1 MSASYEYI
9 KMAADI
15 LDAQNSVSVI
25 DSANLST
32 GIGLLVIE
40 AAVMASEG
48 LSREEITE
56 MLQAPPAQEEE
67 PEAAE
72 QPQEAQESAEEP
84 KADAVNDYAEEVKR
98 LSDEVRTL
106 RAQLQKKNIQQ
117 NEITP
122 ARKETAA
129 EILAL
134 VINPDYGKL
143 DNNGGIIK

>member
-1 MSASYEYI
+1 MDN
-9 KMAADI
+9 KNTVKDI
-15 LDAQNSVSVI
+15 IALLDA
-25 DSANLST
+25 
-32 GIGLLVIE
+32 GY
-40 AAVMASEG
+40 
-48 LSREEITE
+48 SREEITE

-84 KADAVNDYAEEVKR
+84 KADAVNEYAEEVKR
-98 LSDEVRTL
+98 LADEVRTL

-129 EILAL
+129 EILAR